1 LLSQADEGIVGEDRT
16 APADEGHAA
25 PADGGCAA
33 PAASV
38 DCALQTE
45 GDASRPAGE
54 DNVTEV

>member
-1 LLSQADEGIVGEDRT
+1 LLSQADEGIVE
-16 APADEGHAA
+16 EGHAA

-33 PAASV
+33 PSASV

-54 DNVTEV
+54 DNVTEDNFDNLY